1 MDSAS
6 DAVVFRPVADKA
18 GTVALA
24 DFDTA
29 AAAPAGSGTAAVA
42 GDSDIA
48 VRSLS
53 GSGTAAAAIVD
64 V

>member
-1 MDSAS
+1 MDSGS
-6 DAVVFRPVADKA
+6 DAGVFRPVADKA

-24 DFDTA
+24 DSDTVVPADSGIA
-29 AAAPAGSGTAAVA
+29 AAAH
-42 GDSDIA
+42 DFDIA

-64 V
+64 A

>member
-6 DAVVFRPVADKA
+6 DAAVFRPVADKA

-24 DFDTA
+24 DSGTA
-29 AAAPAGSGTAAVA
+29 VPADSGTAAVVH
-42 GDSDIA
+42 DFDIA
-48 VRSLS
+48 ASSLS
-53 GSGTAAAAIVD
+53 GFDTAAAAIVD